1 MYENFYG
8 FLEKPFHIAPN
19 PKYLY
24 FSSKHQNAL
33 TYMEYGIREGA
44 GFVLL
49 TGEIGT
55 GKTTLIR
62 YILNQ
67 IEAEMDVAVIF
78 NTNVTSNQFLEL
90 VLREFELEVI
100 ANDKPKNLETLYQ
113 YLIQKYARKEKVL
126 LIIDE
131 AQNLSDD
138 VLEEVRMLT
147 NLQTDDNLLL
157 QIMLVGQPELKAK
170 LKRPSLA
177 QLNQRIG
184 VNYHLMPLTHEETGV
199 YIASRLEKAGGS
211 PDIFTADAVK
221 VIFNA
226 TNGIPRLVNLLCD
239 HALVYGYADELKII
253 DQSVIDQV
261 IEDKGD
267 IGIVSDDEKN
277 VEGEANQIKDGLA
290 SDGDRQRLEIIEENI
305 RQLQMQ
311 VKWQIE
317 ELEKRAENYKD
328 DLVLQ
333 LNSQLQKE
341 RKSHKKTLISFI
353 SHLQKKYSVLKELY
367 EVENKPLSKVE
378 VPRIPINKDEASRIP
393 RKKISWFFRRA
404 K

>member
-67 IEAEMDVAVIF
+67 IETDMDVAVIF

-100 ANDKPKNLETLYQ
+100 ANDKPKNLEILYQ

-211 PDIFTADAVK
+211 PDIFTADAVDE
-221 VIFNA
+221 IFNA

-253 DQSVIDQV
+253 DQSVIAQV
-261 IEDKGD
+261 IKDKGD
-267 IGIVSDDEKN
+267 IGIVSGEAKN
-277 VEGEANQIKDGLA
+277 VEDEAHQAKEGLGLA
-290 SDGDRQRLEIIEENI
+290 SDGDRQRLEILEANMQ
-305 RQLQMQ
+305 QLKMQ
-311 VKWQIE
+311 VDWQIE

-328 DLVLQ
+328 DLV
-333 LNSQLQKE
+333 SQLSSQLEKE

-353 SHLQKKYSVLKELY
+353 NHLQKKYNVLKELY
-367 EVENKPLSKVE
+367 EVENKPLRKE
-378 VPRIPINKDEASRIP
+378 EAPRMP
-393 RKKISWFFRRA
+393 RKKTSWFFRRA